1 MRHFFSRR
9 DPPLTR
15 ILFIESGSRSLSE
28 GLLPHL
34 RRTWGETVE
43 IDLVTCYE
51 GLPAGWP
58 AATSAFR
65 VGDYGTTPEGRRKLI
80 EELKVRN
87 HSFAG
92 MICSG
97 QPIMTKWKW
106 LIALRLPAKF
116 FIVNENGDYFW
127 VERANTQTI
136 RHFIL
141 VRLGLEGEGSLRTV
155 ARLLMFPFSL
165 MFLIL
170 YALAVHARRKLRM
183 AFQ

>member
-1 MRHFFSRR
+1 VRYFFSRH

-15 ILFIESGSRSLSE
+15 LLLIESGSRHLSE

-34 RRTWGETVE
+34 HGTWGQAVE

-51 GLPAGWP
+51 GLPAAWP
-58 AATSAFR
+58 PSTTVFR
-65 VGDYGTTPEGRRKLI
+65 VADYNSPEGRRKLI
-80 EELKVRN
+80 QELRARN

-127 VERANTQTI
+127 AQRANTRII
-136 RHFIL
+136 RHFML

-155 ARLLMFPFSL
+155 GRLLMFPFSL
-165 MFLIL
+165 AFLIL
-170 YALAVHARRKLRM
+170 YALTVHARRKLRM